1 MESKLRTLSTVILT
15 IGIIGAIVLF
25 IAGMLLAGNFNTNA
39 TSGVMITTIIITLVV
54 TFLEIVSTLVITF
67 LLDAKAEQIKNEIK
81 ITEFCYSI
89 NNYLEMIAGKSS
101 YHQTSSTTNSNNTF
115 ERSYGE
121 KIDLDKAFPEQYEVG
136 KTIIGD

>member
-67 LLDAKAEQIKNEIK
+67 LLDAKAEQIK

-136 KTIIGD
+136 KTIIGE